1 MYGFVYITTN
11 HINGKRYIGQR
22 KYDKQGKWKEYL
34 GSGVVLSKAIKK
46 YGLENFSKEII
57 ENCKTKEELN
67 AREKFWINY
76 FNAVNSD
83 NFYNIAKGGDG
94 GNTLA
99 GYTEQQLEE
108 HSKILSNAL
117 KGVIN
122 QGINNPKSKRVICLN
137 NMKIFDT
144 TVEAGKYANVCDVTI
159 QDCCNGK
166 IHTAGIDPITKERL
180 QWEYYYPNKEYELK
194 IIQKKNN
201 HPNIKKVICYTT
213 NEIFDS
219 TKDAS
224 KKYNISES
232 GIRGCCNFKYSS
244 YGKLEDGTRLQWFY
258 YDYYISD
265 EFDINN
271 HEIKQ
276 KNSDIKIPVYMYD
289 FDGNYIQGFTS
300 QNEANEYLGNRKNGA
315 SQILRCCREERP
327 TAFGYIW
334 RFYSTNKIDAIDVKN
349 RIRNKAVL
357 QYSDSM
363 ELLNKFENAN
373 LASIYLRNDLSC
385 VNGIRSCCNNLCKTA
400 YGYIWKYAS

>member
-1 MYGFVYITTN
+1 M
-11 HINGKRYIGQR
+11 
-22 KYDKQGKWKEYL
+22 
-34 GSGVVLSKAIKK
+34 
-46 YGLENFSKEII
+46 
-57 ENCKTKEELN
+57 
-67 AREKFWINY
+67 
-76 FNAVNSD
+76 
-83 NFYNIAKGGDG
+83 
-94 GNTLA
+94 
-99 GYTEQQLEE
+99 
-108 HSKILSNAL
+108 
-117 KGVIN
+117 
-122 QGINNPKSKRVICLN
+122 
-137 NMKIFDT
+137 
-144 TVEAGKYANVCDVTI
+144 
-159 QDCCNGK
+159 
-166 IHTAGIDPITKERL
+166 

-219 TKDAS
+219 TKAAS

-232 GIRGCCNFKYSS
+232 GICDCCNFKYSS

-265 EFDINN
+265 EFNINN
-271 HEIKQ
+271 HKIRQ
-276 KNSDIKIPVYMYD
+276 KSSDIKIPVYMYD

-315 SQILRCCREERP
+315 GQILRCCREERP

-334 RFYSTNKIDAIDVKN
+334 RFYSTNKIDVVDVKS
-349 RIRNKAVL
+349 RIRNKTVL

-400 YGYIWKYAS
+400 YGYIWKYA